1 MNDGGAAIGACSFGE
16 SICHN
21 ERPPGAFPN
30 MTRLP
35 DITTAEDIRTLV
47 DSFYDKV
54 TRDELLGPIFNDVAA
69 VDWAEHLPIMYRFWE
84 SMLLG
89 AGTYQGAPFPK
100 HAVLPVQKEH
110 FTRWLMLFLD
120 TVDAHFSGPKAVEAK
135 GRAASI
141 ADTFAQRMGLLNDPF
156 GLGVPLVR

>member
-1 MNDGGAAIGACSFGE
+1 
-16 SICHN
+16 
-21 ERPPGAFPN
+21 
-30 MTRLP
+30 MTNRF
-35 DITTAEDIRTLV
+35 DITTPEDVRTLV

-54 TRDELLGPIFNDVAA
+54 TRDELLAPIFNDVAH
-69 VDWAEHLPIMYRFWE
+69 VDWTAHLPIMYRFWE

-110 FTRWLMLFLD
+110 FARWLALFVE
-120 TVDAHFSGPKAVEAK
+120 TVDAHFRGPKADEAK

-141 ADTFAQRMGLLNDPF
+141 ADTFAQRMGLLKHSY
-156 GLGVPLVR
+156 GLGIPLRASDSPPGVR

>member
-1 MNDGGAAIGACSFGE
+1 
-16 SICHN
+16 
-21 ERPPGAFPN
+21 
-30 MTRLP
+30 MTPSP

-54 TRDELLGPIFNDVAA
+54 TRDELLGPIFNDVAG
-69 VDWAEHLPIMYRFWE
+69 VNWETHLPTMYRFWE
-84 SMLLG
+84 SMLLE

-110 FTRWLMLFLD
+110 FARWLALFAG
-120 TVDAHFSGPKAVEAK
+120 TVDQHFSGPKAREAK

-141 ADTFAQRMGLLNDPF
+141 ADTFAQRMGLLKDAN
-156 GLGVPLVR
+156 GLGVPLRD